1 MALADRVTSRL
12 GRSLEDGFAADRVVR
27 TFGRIRREGKISAQ
41 DRTVLRR
48 AVELLWRFSQGDLG
62 REELDRC
69 TFGSH
74 GEIDQRIA
82 LSLQAPADEQMA
94 NVQEALNKLLRGGIP
109 DEGDLLRAED
119 FFIDLSKNV
128 LRQSQAIE
136 GPRRPNGLRV
146 RLCRSALVGGD
157 TT

>member
-27 TFGRIRREGKISAQ
+27 TLGRIRREGKISAE

-48 AVELLWRFSQGDLG
+48 AVELLSRFSQGDRILG
-62 REELDRC
+62 GEELDRC

-74 GEIDQRIA
+74 GDIDQRIA
-82 LSLQAPADEQMA
+82 LSLQAPADEQMEKG
-94 NVQEALNKLLRGGIP
+94 QQALSELLHGRIP
-109 DEGDLLRAED
+109 DEGALLGAED

-136 GPRRPNGLRV
+136 GPRRPNPLHV
-146 RLCRSALVGGD
+146 R
-157 TT
+157 